1 MEERWQAAKSALA
14 RHDGINEITFKTFFS
29 RLEFVSVDSGRLTL
43 SAPNAFIT
51 RQLTSKY
58 APIIKSALQSANLG
72 HEIVEYIIA
81 GVSDEQKIERRRKNT
96 TVNTADLT
104 TGLATKPS
112 GFKQHT
118 TNLNPKYLFDN
129 FVVGDNN
136 DLVFAACKAVVANP
150 GTMYNPL
157 YIYGGVGL
165 GKTHLIQAVGNEI
178 LRENPEFRILYISI
192 ETFYK
197 DFVASLQKKLSG
209 FTEKYRENDVLI
221 IDDMQFLEGKEKSQ
235 TEFFHTF
242 NALQQNNKQI
252 IISSDR
258 PPSSIPDLADRL
270 ESRCRQGMII
280 DVRPPDFETRCAIL
294 NAKAEAGRLN
304 LSPEVI
310 EFIAEKHTANIRELE
325 GALNFA
331 NLLQMSLGSRFS
343 LERLKNELLQNACSV
358 RPRTNP
364 EAIIKAT
371 ATHFH
376 LTAQEI
382 TSDSRQKHVLLPRQI
397 AMYIMKTDLSLSF
410 PQISR
415 SLGRKDHTTAMNG
428 VRKINKMITTDH
440 TLRDHITRIQEVVN
454 A

>member
-1 MEERWQAAKSALA
+1 MEDKWQAARNALA
-14 RHDGINEITFKTFFS
+14 ESSGINEITFKTFFS
-29 RLEFVSVDSGRLTL
+29 RLEFVSSDNGRLVL
-43 SAPNAFIT
+43 SAPNAFIV

-58 APIIKSALQSANLG
+58 AASIRAALQAASLD
-72 HEIVEYIIA
+72 HELIEYTIT

-96 TVNTADLT
+96 TVSTADLT
-104 TGLATKPS
+104 AGLATKPS
-112 GFKQHT
+112 GFKQHI

-129 FVVGDNN
+129 FIVGDNN
-136 DLVFAACKAVVANP
+136 NLVFAACKAVVANP

-178 LRENPEFRILYISI
+178 LRDHPDFRILYISI
-192 ETFYK
+192 DTFYK
-197 DFVASLQKKLSG
+197 DFVASVQKKLSG

-221 IDDMQFLEGKEKSQ
+221 IDDMQFLEGKKESQ
-235 TEFFHTF
+235 KEFFHTF
-242 NALQQNNKQI
+242 NSLQQNNKQI

-294 NAKAEAGRLN
+294 NSKVEANKLN

-310 EFIAEKHTANIRELE
+310 EFIAEKYTTNIRELE
-325 GALNFA
+325 GALNYA
-331 NLLQMSLGSRFS
+331 GLLQMSLGSRFS
-343 LERLKNELLQNACSV
+343 LDKLKNELQNAVSA
-358 RPRTNP
+358 RPRTSP

-371 ATHFH
+371 ASHFH
-376 LTAQEI
+376 LTASEI
-382 TSDSRQKHVLLPRQI
+382 ISESREKHILLPRQI

-410 PQISR
+410 PQIAR
-415 SLGRKDHTTAMNG
+415 ALGRKDHTTAMNG
-428 VRKINKMITTDH
+428 IRKINKLIMSDH
-440 TLRDHITRIQEVVN
+440 ILRDHITNIQEAAN